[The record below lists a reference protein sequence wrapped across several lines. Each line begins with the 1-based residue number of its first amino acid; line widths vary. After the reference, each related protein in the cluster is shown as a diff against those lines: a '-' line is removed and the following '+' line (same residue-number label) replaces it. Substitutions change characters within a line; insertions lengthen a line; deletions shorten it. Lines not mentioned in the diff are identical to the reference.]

1 MFESVQPGDSV
12 LLVWSDLGTSP
23 DMFQAAVTSVKET
36 AGEFRVILSLHP
48 QSTNQR
54 PTRHNSL

>member
-12 LLVWSDLGTSP
+12 LLVWSDLGSSS

-36 AGEFRVILSLHP
+36 AGEFRVTYSY
-48 QSTNQR
+48 N
-54 PTRHNSL
+54 

>member
-12 LLVWSDLGTSP
+12 LLVWSDLGTSS

-36 AGEFRVILSLHP
+36 AGEFRVTYSHNQ
-48 QSTNQR
+48 QSTDQR
-54 PTRHNSL
+54 PTRHITP